1 MIKVSEGRCTWYVF
15 FFSTETHN
23 KHTHM
28 YHTLLAQAQ
37 GNRSKRFLL
46 CSISLPPSHPHSSFQ
61 PEVVADGGEV
71 TAEIWSF
78 RSRHKTHRHTHP
90 PTHTQLESQEEI
102 IQHYIWVNNLGQEDN
117 YYFVFLCNSERGRE
131 SERVRERERE
141 IQGERNSKRE

>member
-1 MIKVSEGRCTWYVF
+1 MKVVAHGMSF
-15 FFSTETHN
+15 FLVQ
-23 KHTHM
+23 KHTTSI
-28 YHTLLAQAQ
+28 HTCTTPCWHKHKGIDQSAFCSAP
-37 GNRSKRFLL
+37 FL
-46 CSISLPPSHPHSSFQ
+46 SLPPSHPHSSFQ